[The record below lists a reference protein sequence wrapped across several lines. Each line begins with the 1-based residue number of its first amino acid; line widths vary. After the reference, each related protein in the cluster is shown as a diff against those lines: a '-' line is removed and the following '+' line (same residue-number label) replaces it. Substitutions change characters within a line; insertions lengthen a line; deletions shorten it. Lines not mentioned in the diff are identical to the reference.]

1 MGSAR
6 APRAVRRALAPNPN
20 VVARSAVQSAPPDAN
35 DEGVVGCARGGRAPH
50 FYLMQLLEIKNLKM
64 DFGKNAEALRAID
77 DVSFTI
83 GAGETVC
90 LVGESGCGK
99 TVTALSIARLVPTPP
114 ANYVGGE
121 ILLNGRDTL
130 KMSAR
135 ELQQIRGGVVSYVFQ
150 DPGASLNPVFRIGNQ
165 IKESLKLHKPEKA
178 NDAEVIRLL
187 KLVGIPAPESRIKNY
202 PFEMSG
208 GMQQRVMIAMAL
220 ASEPKLLVADEPTT
234 ALDVT
239 IQAQILDLLS
249 ELKQRLGM
257 AILLITHNLGI
268 VGDMADRV
276 AVMYAGQI
284 VELAPAKELLHRPLH
299 PYTKALMNSV
309 PKLGATIRWG
319 EATDEPGLASKT
331 AREDARPT
339 RLQSIPGNVPRI
351 GNFPPGCRFAP
362 RCPIAKP
369 ECSEKI
375 PELLEVEPG
384 RFVRCP
390 FWK

>member
-1 MGSAR
+1 M
-6 APRAVRRALAPNPN
+6 P
-20 VVARSAVQSAPPDAN
+20 
-35 DEGVVGCARGGRAPH
+35 
-50 FYLMQLLEIKNLKM
+50 LLEIRNLKM
-64 DFGKNAEALRAID
+64 DFGTGPDALRAVD
-77 DVSFTI
+77 GVSLTI

-99 TVTALSIARLVPTPP
+99 TVTALSIAQLMPTPP

-121 ILLNGRDTL
+121 ILLNGRDVL
-130 KMSAR
+130 KMSNG
-135 ELQQIRGGVVSYVFQ
+135 ELRNIRGGVVSYVFQ
-150 DPGASLNPVFRIGNQ
+150 EPGASLNPVFRIGNQ
-165 IKESLKLHKPEKA
+165 IKESLKLHRPDLTGRAGSPLPAARPNA
-178 NDAEVIRLL
+178 NSGAQGVTRPTKNALDEEVIRLL

-239 IQAQILDLLS
+239 IQAQILELLHD
-249 ELKQRLGM
+249 LKQRLGM

-284 VELAPAKELLHRPLH
+284 VELSPAKELLRRPLH

-309 PKLGATIRWG
+309 PKLGGGA
-319 EATDEPGLASKT
+319 D
-331 AREDARPT
+331 
-339 RLQSIPGNVPRI
+339 RLSAIPGNVPRI

-362 RCPIAKP
+362 RCPMAKP

-384 RFVRCP
+384 RWVRCP

>member
-1 MGSAR
+1 M
-6 APRAVRRALAPNPN
+6 P
-20 VVARSAVQSAPPDAN
+20 
-35 DEGVVGCARGGRAPH
+35 
-50 FYLMQLLEIKNLKM
+50 LLEIKNLKM
-64 DFGKNAEALRAID
+64 DFGTGADALRAVD
-77 DVSFTI
+77 GVSLTI

-99 TVTALSIARLVPTPP
+99 SVTALSIAQLVPVPP

-121 ILLNGRDTL
+121 ILLNGRDVL
-130 KMSAR
+130 KMSNG
-135 ELQQIRGGVVSYVFQ
+135 ELRGIRGGVVSYVFQ
-150 DPGASLNPVFRIGNQ
+150 EPGASLNPVFRIGNQ
-165 IKESLKLHKPEKA
+165 IKESLKLHRPIGTPASGTARTNEPNEPCQRPA
-178 NDAEVIRLL
+178 LQNYDDEVIRLL
-187 KLVGIPAPESRIKNY
+187 KLVGIPAPESRIRNY

-239 IQAQILDLLS
+239 IQAQILELLHDL
-249 ELKQRLGM
+249 KRRLGM

-284 VELAPAKELLHRPLH
+284 VELSPARELLRRPLH
-299 PYTKALMNSV
+299 PYTKALINSV
-309 PKLGATIRWG
+309 PKLAG
-319 EATDEPGLASKT
+319 DAS
-331 AREDARPT
+331 
-339 RLQSIPGNVPRI
+339 RLSAIPGNVPRI

-369 ECSEKI
+369 ECSKKF
-375 PELLEVEPG
+375 PELVEVEAG
-384 RFVRCP
+384 RWVRCP
-390 FWK
+390 FWKMP

>member
-1 MGSAR
+1 M
-6 APRAVRRALAPNPN
+6 N
-20 VVARSAVQSAPPDAN
+20 
-35 DEGVVGCARGGRAPH
+35 
-50 FYLMQLLEIKNLKM
+50 LLEIKNLKM
-64 DFGKNAEALRAID
+64 DFGKGAEALRAID
-77 DVSFTI
+77 DVSFSI

-99 TVTALSIARLVPTPP
+99 SVTALSIAQLVPTPP

-165 IKESLKLHKPEKA
+165 IKESLKLHRPEKA

-187 KLVGIPAPESRIKNY
+187 KLVGIPATESRIRNY

-239 IQAQILDLLS
+239 IQAQILDLLRD
-249 ELKQRLGM
+249 LKQRLGM

-284 VELAPAKELLHRPLH
+284 VELAPAKELLRKPFH

-309 PKLGATIRWG
+309 PKLQSET
-319 EATDEPGLASKT
+319 E
-331 AREDARPT
+331 
-339 RLQSIPGNVPRI
+339 RLSAIPGNVPRI
-351 GNFPPGCRFAP
+351 GNFPKGCRFYP
-362 RCPIAKP
+362 RCPSAKP
-369 ECSEKI
+369 ECENQM
-375 PELLEVEPG
+375 PDLVEIEPN
-384 RFVRCP
+384 RWVRCAYA
-390 FWK
+390 KELAAA

>member
-1 MGSAR
+1 M
-6 APRAVRRALAPNPN
+6 N
-20 VVARSAVQSAPPDAN
+20 
-35 DEGVVGCARGGRAPH
+35 
-50 FYLMQLLEIKNLKM
+50 LLEIKNLKM
-64 DFGKNAEALRAID
+64 DFGKGAAALRAVD
-77 DVSFTI
+77 GVSFTI
-83 GAGETVC
+83 GTGETVC

-99 TVTALSIARLVPTPP
+99 SVTALSIARLVATPP
-114 ANYVGGE
+114 ANYIGGE

-150 DPGASLNPVFRIGNQ
+150 EPSASLNPVFRIGNQ

-178 NDAEVIRLL
+178 NDTEVIRLL

-239 IQAQILDLLS
+239 IQAQILDLLRD
-249 ELKQRLGM
+249 LKQRLGM

-284 VELAPAKELLHRPLH
+284 VELAPAKELLRRPLH

-309 PKLGATIRWG
+309 PKLGGAT
-319 EATDEPGLASKT
+319 
-331 AREDARPT
+331 T
-339 RLQSIPGNVPRI
+339 RLSAIPGNVPRL

-390 FWK
+390 FWT